1 MNYFDGCANL
11 SEAKARRNELMREF
25 HPDNLTRI
33 TQEVNA
39 AYAQVQR
46 DARADG
52 TLPASYQVR
61 PVQPVM
67 QAALPSHDARCRI
80 CGKRLFTEWDFD
92 HGMHGYCD
100 AAERHGTL
108 GQPRERVQLPPMTR
122 YSFPVANTTAHDWQ
136 DTDEKAEL
144 KSGET
149 RDW

>member
-1 MNYFDGCANL
+1 MNLDDLAAMLKGANVTINVQTGDGAT
-11 SEAKARRNELMREF
+11 MY
-25 HPDNLTRI
+25 T
-33 TQEVNA
+33 
-39 AYAQVQR
+39 
-46 DARADG
+46 G
-52 TLPASYQVR
+52 
-61 PVQPVM
+61 PVQINHNYDAPA
-67 QAALPSHDARCRI
+67 QAALPSHDSRCRI
-80 CGKRLFTEWDFD
+80 CGKRLFTEWEFA

-144 KSGET
+144 KSGKV